1 MKNDDL
7 KASVDALIAI
17 RERTRQ
23 ELSTIITD
31 ELDAVI
37 QDLESYIES
46 TKSEVEVPFA
56 LTSRALKV
64 LGEAIFVATNLAEL
78 IRTFLNSQ

>member
-7 KASVDALIAI
+7 KTSIDALIAI
-17 RERTRQ
+17 REGARQ
-23 ELSTIITD
+23 ELSTSITD

-37 QDLESYIES
+37 QDLESYIGS

-64 LGEAIFVATNLAEL
+64 LGEAIFVVTNLAEL
-78 IRTFLNSQ
+78 IRTFLDSQ